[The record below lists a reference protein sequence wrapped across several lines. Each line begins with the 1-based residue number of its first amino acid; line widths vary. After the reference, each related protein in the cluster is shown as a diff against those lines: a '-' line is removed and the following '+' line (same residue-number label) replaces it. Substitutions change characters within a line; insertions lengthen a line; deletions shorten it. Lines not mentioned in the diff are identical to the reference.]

1 MDEIIIDEKKYVSS
15 KRAAKITGYAK
26 DYIGQLCR
34 EGRVPARLVGR
45 SWYVLETA
53 IQDHRFG
60 GNSEAGAENNEELE
74 VLQKGS
80 FVKEAISDFPRYKDD
95 QVETISVLHKL
106 PDSDIPEDKDTSTDD
121 DLSKRLQDSWK
132 AWFDH
137 IGDMG
142 NTTKDAGK
150 EDVELVL
157 EPAMQT
163 EQEENGEEVYSSE
176 QEIDIPIKTIY
187 RPLPKELLPRMIK
200 KVKKQQLSEES
211 DENRDE
217 EEMEYS
223 QKEKVGAGTMFV
235 VQIVGVVCAVIFA
248 AVATINT
255 GYFDKY
261 LISVSQASVITGI
274 TTYNK

>member
-1 MDEIIIDEKKYVSS
+1 MDEIIIDEKRYVSS

-60 GNSEAGAENNEELE
+60 NSEAGAENKGELE
-74 VLQKGS
+74 DLS
-80 FVKEAISDFPRYKDD
+80 EENPVKESISDFPRYKED

-106 PDSDIPEDKDTSTDD
+106 PDSDIPENKDDPADD

-142 NTTKDAGK
+142 NTTKDAEK
-150 EDVELVL
+150 EGIELAVETTVQ
-157 EPAMQT
+157 A
-163 EQEENGEEVYSSE
+163 EQEENREEAYSSE

-200 KVKKQQLSEES
+200 KVKKQQLPEES

-235 VQIVGVVCAVIFA
+235 VQIAGVVCAVIFA